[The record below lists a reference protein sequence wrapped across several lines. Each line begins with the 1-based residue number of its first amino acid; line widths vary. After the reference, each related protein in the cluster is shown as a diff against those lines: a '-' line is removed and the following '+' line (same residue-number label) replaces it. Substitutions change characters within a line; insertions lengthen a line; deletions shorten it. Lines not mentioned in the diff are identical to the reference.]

1 MAKIKYSGILD
12 LMAKSIEP
20 PGDKSIS
27 HRVAMLAALS
37 DNVCSIH
44 NFNTGADC
52 ISTLNCLKDLGIE
65 IQNSSTIKPHPF
77 RAPIRPL
84 DCGNSGSTIR
94 MLTGLLAGQQ
104 ISAQLS
110 GDLSL
115 LSRPMKRVAD
125 PLREMGAVIELSN
138 SEYPPINLVE
148 GSKRAIQYTMP
159 VSSAQVKTAVIF
171 AGLRLEGTS
180 VIELVP
186 SRDHTERLLQHLQ
199 IEPGPDVRVPA
210 FSYDV
215 PGDPSSAAFLIVAAL
230 IHNKEL
236 TIRNILL
243 NPFRIGFLEVL
254 QRAGAPVAIVE
265 QRIQQNE
272 LVGEVQIRTGGL
284 SERLVITADEITGV
298 IDEIPALT
306 MAGLS
311 VGFEVHG
318 AKELRIKESDRIQS
332 MTSNLRA
339 LGMEVE
345 EWEDGYR
352 MKSGKP
358 AFGTAKTF
366 GDHRIAMAFASAG
379 IAIDDP
385 ECVSISFPEF
395 FDLVKQITN

>member
-1 MAKIKYSGILD
+1 
-12 LMAKSIEP
+12 MAKSIEL

-37 DNVCSIH
+37 DNVCSLH

-52 ISTLNCLKDLGIE
+52 ISTLNCLKHLGTE
-65 IQNSSTIKPHPF
+65 IHNSSTIKPHPLK
-77 RAPIRPL
+77 APANPL

-104 ISAQLS
+104 ISAQLT

-115 LSRPMKRVAD
+115 LRRPMKRVAD

-138 SEYPPINLVE
+138 VDYPPINLVE

-171 AGLRLEGTS
+171 AGLRFEGTT
-180 VIELVP
+180 VIEPVP

-199 IEPGPDVRVPA
+199 IETGPSVRIPA
-210 FSYDV
+210 FSYEI

-243 NPFRIGFLEVL
+243 NPFRIGFLKVL
-254 QRAGAPVAIVE
+254 QRAGAPVEIVE
-265 QRIQQNE
+265 ERIQQNE
-272 LVGEVQIRTGGL
+272 LVGEVQIKTGGFK
-284 SERLVITADEITGV
+284 ERLVITADEITGL

-311 VGFEVHG
+311 IGFEVLG

-352 MKSGKP
+352 VKPGNP

-379 IAIDDP
+379 IAIDNR

-395 FDLVKQITN
+395 FDLLKHIMD